1 MAEVAS
7 ILKHITTM
15 ATIINHIIMRTSCAL
30 VVVIVIMARIPL
42 IHSFQIHSAS
52 VARSHRT
59 SSDHSTTSSSFR
71 IPKPWILHMS
81 AITPNQGSIN
91 LQATLSKRK
100 RVLHLLGK
108 LTKKQGRRV
117 QTKSSESGPFN
128 VTTLKELDEYFDD
141 VKVRFRKG
149 KSKNDT
155 GAPVR
160 QSRDVIDY
168 DALVASLSVEG
179 DTQIIGSSERKDL
192 VHPVV
197 QLLHE
202 RRRQIEKVRTE
213 SENDS
218 GNSRAVCRTMPP
230 DDGCRIALAVE
241 GGGMRGCVTAGM
253 VTAIHHLGLED
264 TIDVVYGSS
273 AGTVIGAYFI
283 TRQLPWYG
291 PEVYYDMLTSAGTDF
306 INTKRFLRALGLG
319 FLDPRLAKDV
329 IFRRNHGKPV
339 LDLSYLLRTTMQE
352 NKPLDWETFE
362 RMQKVQP
369 LKVMASGLRSEKA
382 IIMDMERGSFRNI
395 KEMASCMQASCLL
408 PGVAG
413 PVMNMKTNAIDG
425 TAQTEMIPGNNEGGD
440 CEPLADSLLFEPM
453 PYRAALSENATH
465 VIVLRSRPDGVDV
478 TGKTSIFEKLIFR
491 RFFLAKNRLR
501 NIYEYMRKGLHKKR
515 YAEDVIV
522 LNEAAHDM
530 NRPYSDTEKPHLLPV
545 AVPPGSPEVARL
557 ETGREPILQGV
568 RRGFARAYDALVEDV
583 AQRGKGMEM
592 AMQIFPDDILDY
604 DPAIYTSTHESA
616 YASYLEEMKR
626 SSDK

>member
-1 MAEVAS
+1 MLVIIVMASFPQVKSLLIQKEKFAFQ
-7 ILKHITTM
+7 
-15 ATIINHIIMRTSCAL
+15 C
-30 VVVIVIMARIPL
+30 
-42 IHSFQIHSAS
+42 IHSSSLARSRRTAS
-52 VARSHRT
+52 VHPTIT
-59 SSDHSTTSSSFR
+59 SSNR
-71 IPKPWILHMS
+71 IMLRHMS
-81 AITPNQGSIN
+81 AITPNHHDNIAIN
-91 LQATLSKRK
+91 TRTSSKRK
-100 RVLHLLGK
+100 RILNLLGLHK
-108 LTKKQGRRV
+108 LTTKQGRRV
-117 QTKSSESGPFN
+117 TAAKNLEGEPLELGPFD
-128 VTTLKELDEYFDD
+128 VTTLNELEDYFDD
-141 VKVRFRKG
+141 VMLRFRKR
-149 KSKNDT
+149 KSKNET
-155 GAPVR
+155 GTPVEN
-160 QSRDVIDY
+160 SRKVIDY
-168 DALVASLSVEG
+168 DALLASLSVRG
-179 DTQIIGSSERKDL
+179 DTQIIGSAERKDL

-202 RRRQIEKVRTE
+202 RRRRIENIKTGKE
-213 SENDS
+213 TDS
-218 GNSRAVCRTMPP
+218 INSKSVYRTMPP

-253 VTAIHHLGLED
+253 VTAIHYLGLQD

-291 PEVYYDMLTSAGTDF
+291 PEVYYDMLTSAGDEF

-369 LKVMASGLRSEKA
+369 LKVMASGLKSEKA

-395 KEMASCMQASCLL
+395 KELASCMQASCLL

-413 PVMNMKTNAIDG
+413 PVMNMKTNTLKDKT
-425 TAQTEMIPGNNEGGD
+425 TATEMIPRNNEGGD
-440 CEPLADSLLFEPM
+440 GEPMADSLLFEPM
-453 PYRAALSENATH
+453 PYRAAVLEKATH
-465 VIVLRSRPDGVDV
+465 VVVLRSRPDGVDV
-478 TGKTSIFEKLIFR
+478 TGKTSLFEKMIIR
-491 RFFLAKNRLR
+491 RFFLRKNNLK
-501 NIYEYMRKGLHKKR
+501 NIYDYMRKGLHKKR

-530 NRPYSDTEKPHLLPV
+530 NRPYSDTEKPHLLPI
-545 AVPPGSPEVARL
+545 AVPPGSPEVTRL

-583 AQRGKGMEM
+583 EQRGKGMEI
-592 AMQIFPDDILDY
+592 AMQMFPDDILNY
-604 DPAIYTSTHESA
+604 DPKTYTSKHESA
-616 YASYLEEMKR
+616 YVSYLEDTKK
-626 SSDK
+626 SGDK

>member
-1 MAEVAS
+1 MVS
-7 ILKHITTM
+7 VKHI
-15 ATIINHIIMRTSCAL
+15 ILRTSCAL
-30 VVVIVIMARIPL
+30 VFVVVMASIPQM
-42 IHSFQIHSAS
+42 HSLVHKEHLAFQCIHSAS
-52 VARSHRT
+52 IARSRRT
-59 SSDHSTTSSSFR
+59 ASDHCTITSSSR
-71 IPKPWILHMS
+71 IIKPSLLHMS
-81 AITPNQGSIN
+81 AIAPNQDNSTS
-91 LQATLSKRK
+91 QTVSKRK
-100 RVLHLLGK
+100 RVLNLLGLHK
-108 LTKKQGRRV
+108 FTKKQV
-117 QTKSSESGPFN
+117 STQNSKEEKPLESGPFD
-128 VTTLKELDEYFDD
+128 VTTVKELDEYFDD
-141 VKVRFRKG
+141 VKLRFRKG
-149 KSKNDT
+149 KSKNQA
-155 GAPVR
+155 GAPAEK
-160 QSRDVIDY
+160 SRKVIDY

-179 DTQIIGSSERKDL
+179 DTQIIGSAEHKDL

-202 RRRQIEKVRTE
+202 RRRQIEKIKTE
-213 SENDS
+213 SETDS
-218 GNSRAVCRTMPP
+218 VNSKPVDRTMPP
-230 DDGCRIALAVE
+230 EDGCRIALAVE

-413 PVMNMKTNAIDG
+413 PVMNMNTNAVDDSSE
-425 TAQTEMIPGNNEGGD
+425 TVMIPRNNEGGD
-440 CEPLADSLLFEPM
+440 GEPLADSLLFEPM
-453 PYRAALSENATH
+453 PYRAALLEKATH
-465 VIVLRSRPDGVDV
+465 VLVLRSRPDGVDV

-491 RFFLAKNRLR
+491 RFFLKKNSLR

-522 LNEAAHDM
+522 LNEAANDM
-530 NRPYSDTEKPHLLPV
+530 NRPYSDTEKPHLLPI
-545 AVPPGSPEVARL
+545 AVPPGSPEVKRL

-568 RRGFARAYDALVEDV
+568 RRGYARAYDALVEDV
-583 AQRGKGMEM
+583 EQRGRGMEM
-592 AMQIFPDDILDY
+592 AMKMFPDDILDY
-604 DPAIYTSTHESA
+604 DPKTYTSTHESA
-616 YASYLEEMKR
+616 YASYL
-626 SSDK
+626 